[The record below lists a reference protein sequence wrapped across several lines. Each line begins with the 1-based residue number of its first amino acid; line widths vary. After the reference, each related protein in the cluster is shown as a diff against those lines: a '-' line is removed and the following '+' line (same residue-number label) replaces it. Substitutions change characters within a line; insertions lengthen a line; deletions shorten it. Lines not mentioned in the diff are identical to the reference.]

1 MAENSSLLAQRGVHR
16 KWAFK
21 EIGSVEILSKFFKDY
36 YLLVNDIMDHYHI
49 TSIVNYTNYA
59 RRLIEQEDL
68 DHSGVT

>member
-49 TSIVNYTNYA
+49 TSIVNYS
-59 RRLIEQEDL
+59 RRLIEQEDI